1 MNRWPAKWG
10 LNAAGSPLM
19 FTPGESS
26 MRTPPEPVRIESVP
40 GLRDG
45 SPGMHEATEPRPP
58 RRGFFMPACQSPI
71 EMSLF
76 LPVRDVTSALSNAC
90 LCFV

>member
-26 MRTPPEPVRIESVP
+26 MRNPPEPVRIESVP

-58 RRGFFMPACQSPI
+58 RRGFFMPKTRRVADSVA
-71 EMSLF
+71 
-76 LPVRDVTSALSNAC
+76 PVPGGAKAGRQGG
-90 LCFV
+90 